1 MIEKFDRDG
10 DGQVSVSEFVKFAK
24 GGGFGA
30 QLAAAA
36 AAGDAAAPSFKLGAP
51 DYRRVFREFDRD
63 GNGRIDRS
71 EFRKACQDLGI
82 DLTSSELSHVI
93 KKFDRDGDGQVSVS
107 EFVRFAEGG
116 GRGSSSSPRRSRSPR
131 HYRD

>member
-1 MIEKFDRDG
+1 MR
-10 DGQVSVSEFVKFAK
+10 
-24 GGGFGA
+24 GGGGGGGGGGRSSHDYDDDDGIRKLRKEIER
-30 QLAAAA
+30 LA
-36 AAGDAAAPSFKLGAP
+36 DNRRGAP

-93 KKFDRDGDGQVSVS
+93 RKFDRDGDGQVSVS